1 MTEPAVLVD
10 ERDGVRWLTLNRT
23 ERLNALSDEMLRQLS
38 RELEEL
44 APDVYAVVIRGAG
57 RAFSSGHDL
66 KHAAAVGRLSTGEAR
81 ELVGRIQRVAT
92 AMRDC
97 PVPIVTQV
105 HGYAIGAGAEI
116 ALSGDIVVA
125 EAGTQFR
132 FPEASVGRVVTNG
145 FTNLLPRTVGPVRA
159 KALLLLGEPMP
170 AETAEQWGLVT
181 SVCAVGELEAKV
193 ARVLGSLRE
202 KSAWAISA
210 AKQLVNDGLQASF
223 EASLQFEIGR
233 SIEAELGADAEAG
246 AASFAGSTATASQ
259 PTPPPGGNIHAR

>member
-1 MTEPAVLVD
+1 VTEPAVVVD
-10 ERDGVRWLTLNRT
+10 ERDGVRWLTLNRPQ
-23 ERLNALSDEMLRQLS
+23 RLNALSDEMLHALD
-38 RELEEL
+38 RELSDL
-44 APDVYAVVIRGAG
+44 PSDLYAVVIRGAG

-66 KHAAAVGRLSTGEAR
+66 KHAAAVGPLSTVEAR
-81 ELVGRIQRVAT
+81 HLVGRMQRVAV

-116 ALSGDIVVA
+116 ALSGDVVLA
-125 EAGTQFR
+125 EAGTVFR
-132 FPEASVGRVVTNG
+132 FPEAAVGRVVTNG
-145 FTNLLPRTVGPVRA
+145 FTNLLPKTVGPVRA
-159 KALLLLGEPMP
+159 KALLLLGEPLG

-181 SVCAVGELEAKV
+181 SVCAAGELDYEV

-246 AASFAGSTATASQ
+246 AASFAGNTATSQ
-259 PTPPPGGNIHAR
+259 PTPSPGGNSHAR